1 MPLVNNGTKK
11 IPLRLYNSEL
21 GFLFIFLFFYFLGFY
36 FPFNHKA
43 TKHNGNP

>member
-21 GFLFIFLFFYFLGFY
+21 GFLFIFLSITKPQSIMEILDLGIKL
-36 FPFNHKA
+36 HKF
-43 TKHNGNP
+43 